1 MLNLKP
7 FLNSKC
13 TSTMT
18 APDIILLAPATSA
31 AKPARNA
38 VADREASTRDTP
50 ERTLP
55 VAVR

>member
-18 APDIILLAPATSA
+18 APDIILLAPAISA
-31 AKPARNA
+31 AKLARNA